1 MNTLRIKGKEIQSL
15 SDLQENFDLEEVVTA
30 FLDCTLEHW
39 LSDCFYDEQA
49 ELISELDHSDGFE
62 VRMELCRILGDQLCC
77 IGLLD

>member
-49 ELISELDHSDGFE
+49 ERIST
-62 VRMELCRILGDQLCC
+62 
-77 IGLLD
+77 